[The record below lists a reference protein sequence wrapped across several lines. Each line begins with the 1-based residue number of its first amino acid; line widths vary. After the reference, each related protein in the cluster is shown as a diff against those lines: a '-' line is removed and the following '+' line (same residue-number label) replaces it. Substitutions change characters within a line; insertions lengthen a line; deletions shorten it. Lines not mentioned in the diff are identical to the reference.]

1 MDMDFPVDLAEYGRR
16 IEDAEVLSVYFP
28 MLGKTLLLDLRYTA
42 DIPPFIRVVSSARG
56 PEERL
61 RYLRRTRPGLP
72 RPTDLTAM
80 FCRGSST
87 AWSVWASSSGC
98 WSARPPRGHPSAVQ
112 ACREALRELQQ
123 LERAELAS
131 GNLRRALPHGLG
143 PEAVGPTPGPFLRL
157 ANDPLHQVGGDCLVV
172 VELGGEGGPRLGQ

>member
-80 FCRGSST
+80 F
-87 AWSVWASSSGC
+87 W
-98 WSARPPRGHPSAVQ
+98 PRFVHSLVRLGVFERMLERAAATGHPSAVQ

-131 GNLRRALPHGLG
+131 VISGEHYHTVWARRP
-143 PEAVGPTPGPFLRL
+143 
-157 ANDPLHQVGGDCLVV
+157 
-172 VELGGEGGPRLGQ
+172 